1 MKKNVSLGIVL
12 LAILFVAII
21 FTPLQGRSSQSQQEE
36 EATEVSTS
44 SDGYTLFAP
53 LKGTK
58 AYLVDM
64 DGDIYHEWSL
74 SGKLGNTVYLLENK
88 TLLATYK
95 FSGGHFGGK
104 GVSGGGI
111 EILDWDGN
119 QLWSYELSNTK
130 HHIHHDIEYLP
141 NGNILAVVFESISE
155 SEALS
160 AGVEGSSVTPY
171 GEIWSEAIFE
181 IDPDTDSIVWEWH
194 AWDHILPEGYSAKNY
209 PQLID
214 PNYPATR
221 RKADWLHF
229 NAIDYNEALDQIMV
243 SSRSL
248 SEILVIDHDTT
259 TAEAVGSAGDLLYR
273 WGNPASYG
281 ESGNRYL
288 YGQHDAEWINP
299 DSASSNILLFNN
311 GNKKQRDYSTVLEI
325 DPKSYSYG
333 NASIVWEYGDDGDE
347 ESFFSDKLSGSQR
360 LDNGNTLICSGV
372 KGRVFEINPAGE
384 IVWEYTDSQGAVFR
398 ADRYTFDYPGLN

>member
-1 MKKNVSLGIVL
+1 MLGI
-12 LAILFVAII
+12 I
-21 FTPLQGRSSQSQQEE
+21 FC
-36 EATEVSTS
+36 
-44 SDGYTLFAP
+44 
-53 LKGTK
+53 LK
-58 AYLVDM
+58 
-64 DGDIYHEWSL
+64 
-74 SGKLGNTVYLLENK
+74 
-88 TLLATYK
+88 
-95 FSGGHFGGK
+95 
-104 GVSGGGI
+104 
-111 EILDWDGN
+111 
-119 QLWSYELSNTK
+119 
-130 HHIHHDIEYLP
+130 
-141 NGNILAVVFESISE
+141 
-155 SEALS
+155 
-160 AGVEGSSVTPY
+160 
-171 GEIWSEAIFE
+171 
-181 IDPDTDSIVWEWH
+181 
-194 AWDHILPEGYSAKNY
+194 GYSAKNY

-325 DPKSYSYG
+325 DPKSYSHG